1 MANRTPVRRWQASEC
16 HINRRPDRPTLPRG
30 VTESYWDELLRSAP
44 ERLQSRV
51 EQVAAAIDVPILAV
65 FGQQLSSDERD
76 HLRRLCPAPSSR
88 WPDRGPFIHLAEA
101 DRFAA
106 CLRAFMTSARR
117 ADAPNPASREKDGAG
132 GRWAGRRPAGSD
144 TGSKPSATQGN

>member
-1 MANRTPVRRWQASEC
+1 MDTNPGAALTARMANRTPVRRWQAREC

-30 VTESYWDELLRSAP
+30 VTQSYWDELLRSAP

-65 FGQQLSSDERD
+65 FGHQLSSDERD
-76 HLRRLCPAPSSR
+76 HLRRLVPSAQLEE
-88 WPDRGPFIHLAEA
+88 WPDRGHFIHLAEA

-106 CLRAFMTSARR
+106 CLRAFIDFCETRRR
-117 ADAPNPASREKDGAG
+117 A
-132 GRWAGRRPAGSD
+132 
-144 TGSKPSATQGN
+144 